1 MTYEAR
7 STVADADMSAGG
19 EEKLFITEGAARRGV
34 GDGDGDE
41 MMKIENGRRKQS
53 RGLCNLRAAN

>member
-34 GDGDGDE
+34 GDGDE